1 MKCRHGL
8 EGADARSGAV
18 GHRFNG
24 NRFSELGRPADALAA
39 EQEAMV
45 IRRELAAADPDRYR
59 PDPATSLSN
68 LGVRFAELE
77 RPAEALPVAQEAVVI
92 RRELA
97 ATYPDR
103 YRADLPRSL
112 RGLALALE
120 DLGRTA
126 EAEAVRQQADLEPP
140 TGAGSDQS

>member
-1 MKCRHGL
+1 MGWKVPAL
-8 EGADARSGAV
+8 AV
-18 GHRFNG
+18 VLWVIALTATV
-24 NRFSELGRPADALAA
+24 SLSWAVRPTRWAA

-45 IRRELAAADPDRYR
+45 IRRELAAD
-59 PDPATSLSN
+59 
-68 LGVRFAELE
+68 
-77 RPAEALPVAQEAVVI
+77 
-92 RRELA
+92 
-97 ATYPDR
+97 PDR